1 MNESRAGHRALVLAV
16 ALLPAFAAHR
26 AAARADDPVALAA
39 TAPTGVF
46 SDFLTG
52 QFAADQA
59 DPRVAAQDFLRA
71 LAVAPASPELLQQA
85 LLAAA
90 MGGLPEAVGL
100 ARQLPDNPI
109 AQMLLGDEA
118 ARSGDWEG
126 AAQRFRALPQDG
138 FTRLLRPFLIAWA
151 EQGAGHTGA
160 ALAGLEPMLTD
171 ARYRGVYALHAA
183 LIADLAGRTADAARF
198 YQIAETDGGTPTLR
212 LAQILGSFEARQGH
226 EAEALRTLN
235 TTAQDVPILAIALPA
250 VAASLHQ
257 RMVPDALDGMAE
269 AYLGLAV
276 ALHQDNEDQLA
287 TVLLRLA
294 LGLRPDLAAA
304 RLALAD
310 ILENQHQADRAI
322 AMLAPIGADDPL
334 AAVVQMRR
342 AELEASAGQADEALR
357 QLQVLSKSHPDSSL
371 PDAEAGDILRVK
383 GDYAGAA
390 TAYSRAIA
398 RIGTPSA
405 SDWPLFYDRGVAYEQ
420 SNRWALAEADFQHAL
435 QIEPNQPVVLNYLG
449 YSWADRDEHLAEAR
463 KMIEEAVR
471 QRPDD
476 GAIVDSLGWVMLR
489 QGDIDGAVRTLEHA
503 TELMPEDPT
512 INGHLGDAYWA
523 AGRKIEATYQWRR
536 ALTLNPLPAD
546 AAKLQA
552 KLHEMTTQ
560 AAAQVPASQVQHIP

>member
-1 MNESRAGHRALVLAV
+1 MNESRAGCRALVLAV

-26 AAARADDPVALAA
+26 ATARTSDPVIPDP
-39 TAPTGVF
+39 TVPTGVF

-52 QFAADQA
+52 EFAANQA

-85 LLAAA
+85 LLAATL
-90 MGGLPEAVGL
+90 GGLPEALGL

-118 ARSGDWEG
+118 ARTGDWEG

-138 FTRLLRPFLIAWA
+138 FTRFLRPFLIAWA
-151 EQGAGHTGA
+151 EQGAGRTDA
-160 ALAGLEPMLTD
+160 ALAGLEPMLTQP
-171 ARYRGVYALHAA
+171 RYRGVYALHAA
-183 LIADLAGRTADAARF
+183 LIADLAGRTADAVR
-198 YQIAETDGGTPTLR
+198 YYRIAETDYGTPTLR

-226 EAEALRTLN
+226 EAAALQTLN
-235 TTAQDVPILAIALPA
+235 TTAQDMPILAVALPA
-250 VAASLHQ
+250 VAASLHE
-257 RMVPDALDGMAE
+257 RMVPNALAGMAE
-269 AYLGLAV
+269 AYLGLA
-276 ALHQDNEDQLA
+276 ASLREDNEDQLA
-287 TVLLRLA
+287 TVLLQLA
-294 LGLRPDLAAA
+294 LGLRPDFAAA
-304 RLALAD
+304 RLVLSD
-310 ILENQHQADRAI
+310 ILESEHQPDRAI
-322 AMLAPIGADDPL
+322 AVLAPVRADDPL
-334 AAVVQMRR
+334 EAVVQMRR
-342 AELEASAGQADEALR
+342 ADLEAGAGQADEALR
-357 QLQVLSKSHPDSSL
+357 QLQVLSKTYPDSSL
-371 PDAEAGDILRVK
+371 PDAEAGDILRMK

-390 TAYSRAIA
+390 TAYGRAIA
-398 RIGTPSA
+398 RIGKPSER
-405 SDWPLFYDRGVAYEQ
+405 DWPLFYDRGVAYEQ
-420 SNRWALAEADFQHAL
+420 SNRWPLAEADFRHAL
-435 QIEPNQPVVLNYLG
+435 QLEPNQPVVLNYLG

-489 QGDIDGAVRTLEHA
+489 QGDIDGAVQTLERA

>member
-1 MNESRAGHRALVLAV
+1 MNESRAGCRALLLAV

-26 AAARADDPVALAA
+26 ATARASDPV
-39 TAPTGVF
+39 TPDPTVPTGVF

-52 QFAADQA
+52 EFAANQA
-59 DPRVAAQDFLRA
+59 DPRVAAQDFLRG

-85 LLAAA
+85 LLAATL
-90 MGGLPEAVGL
+90 GGLPEALGL

-118 ARSGDWEG
+118 ARTGDWEG
-126 AAQRFRALPQDG
+126 AAQRFRALPEDG

-151 EQGAGHTGA
+151 EQGAGRTDA
-160 ALAGLEPMLTD
+160 ALAGLEPMLTQP
-171 ARYRGVYALHAA
+171 RYRGVYALHAA
-183 LIADLAGRTADAARF
+183 LIADLAGRAADAVR
-198 YQIAETDGGTPTLR
+198 YYRIAEADNGTPTLR

-226 EAEALRTLN
+226 EAAALQTLN
-235 TTAQDVPILAIALPA
+235 TTAQDMPILAIALPA
-250 VAASLHQ
+250 VAASLHE
-257 RMVPDALDGMAE
+257 RMVPNALAGMAE
-269 AYLGLAV
+269 SYLGLAA
-276 ALHQDNEDQLA
+276 ALREDNEDQLA

-294 LGLRPDLAAA
+294 LGLRPDFAAA
-304 RLALAD
+304 RLVLSD
-310 ILENQHQADRAI
+310 ILEGEHQPDRAI
-322 AMLAPIGADDPL
+322 AVLAPVRADDPL
-334 AAVVQMRR
+334 EAVVQMRR
-342 AELEASAGQADEALR
+342 ADLEADAGQGDEALR
-357 QLQVLSKSHPDSSL
+357 QLQALSKVYPDSSL
-371 PDAEAGDILRVK
+371 PDAEAGDILRMK

-390 TAYSRAIA
+390 TAYGRAIG
-398 RIGTPSA
+398 RIGTLSER
-405 SDWPLFYDRGVAYEQ
+405 DWPLFYDRGVAYEQ
-420 SNRWALAEADFQHAL
+420 SNRWPLAEADFRHAL
-435 QIEPNQPVVLNYLG
+435 QLEPNQPVVLNYLG

-463 KMIEEAVR
+463 KMIEEAVH

-489 QGDIDGAVRTLEHA
+489 QGDVDGAVRTLERA